1 MFKNA
6 GGKLRSLM
14 VVIEFV
20 LIVLVLF
27 IGAWLADIDGRLTA
41 IVIPGGLF
49 IVYIWGL
56 LTMARLECYEN
67 VYRIMKMME
76 NAEKETQE
84 NNKPVSPGYQ
94 RWVCPKCNQSV
105 PIDDDFCSVCGTKKQ
120 FDGNV

>member
-14 VVIEFV
+14 VVIEFG

-27 IGAWLADIDGRLTA
+27 VGAWLADIDGRLTA
-41 IVIPGGLF
+41 IVIVGGLF

-76 NAEKETQE
+76 SIDQE
-84 NNKPVSPGYQ
+84 IQDDNKATSPSYQ
-94 RWVCPKCNQSV
+94 GWVCPKCNQFVS
-105 PIDDDFCSVCGTKKQ
+105 INDDFCSVCGTKKTI
-120 FDGNV
+120 